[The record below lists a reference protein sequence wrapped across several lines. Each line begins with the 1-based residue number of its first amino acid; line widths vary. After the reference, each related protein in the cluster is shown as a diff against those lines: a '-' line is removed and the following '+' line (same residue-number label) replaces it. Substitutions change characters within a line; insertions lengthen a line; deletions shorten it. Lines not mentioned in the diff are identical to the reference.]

1 MKILVLGAGVIGVTT
16 AHALSR
22 LGHEV
27 LVIDQADG
35 VASQASHA
43 NGAQLAYSYVD
54 PFANFATLKKIPKYM
69 LGFDEGI
76 RLRFTN
82 KFSYY
87 AWGLEFI
94 RHCTS
99 KKAAA
104 NMQVMLEL
112 AHTSKQAMSK
122 IYSEIPA
129 VAIRVHGAG
138 KIVLAGTPQELEKLN
153 ASVALKKS
161 YGFDVEILDKDS
173 CILQEPGL
181 GSWQG
186 EFCGGI
192 YAPGD
197 KVLDPLVFC
206 QTIQAHSES
215 KYGVGYYFG
224 HTILKL
230 KQKNNK
236 ITQVQTDKDIFNCDA
251 AIVCLGEGANN
262 IIKTIDKAYP
272 VYPMRGYSLT
282 LDTGKEVTKT
292 SITDPISKIVFSNLG
307 GKIRIAG
314 FLDANIPET
323 KIDERGRALLATAQK
338 LWPSIA
344 NYDGE
349 ANFWTGLR
357 PMTPS
362 GIPIVKKSKINGL
375 YYNIG
380 HGSLGLTLA
389 AGSAQRIAQ
398 LIEGVRKNTGSVI
411 PEDKHEFAQ

>member
-1 MKILVLGAGVIGVTT
+1 MKILVLGAGIIGVTT
-16 AHALSR
+16 AHALGR

-27 LVIDQADG
+27 FVIDQADV
-35 VASQASHA
+35 VASQTSHA

-54 PFANFATLKKIPKYM
+54 PFANSATFKKIPKYM

-76 RLRFTN
+76 RLRFTST
-82 KFSYY
+82 FSYY

-104 NMQVMLEL
+104 NMQIMLEL
-112 AHTSKQAMSK
+112 ARRSKQAMAQ
-122 IYSEIPA
+122 ICSEIPA
-129 VAIRVHGAG
+129 AAIRAHGAG
-138 KIVLAGTPQELEKLN
+138 KIILAHTPQELEKLN

-161 YGFDVEILDKDS
+161 YGFDVEMLDKES
-173 CILQEPGL
+173 CIFQEPGL

-186 EFCGGI
+186 KFCGGI

-206 QTIQAHSES
+206 QTIQTHSEN
-215 KYGVGYYFG
+215 KYGVGYHFG

-230 KQKNNK
+230 KQKNNT

-251 AIVCLGEGANN
+251 AIVCLGEGANK

-282 LDTGKEVTKT
+282 LLAGKETIKT
-292 SITDPISKIVFSNLG
+292 SITDATSKIMFANLG

-314 FLDANIPET
+314 FLDANIADT
-323 KIDERGRALLATAQK
+323 KIDERGWDLFATAKK

-344 NYDGE
+344 NYDSE

-389 AGSAQRIAQ
+389 AGSAQHIAQ
-398 LIEGVRKNTGSVI
+398 LVEGVTQNIGSVI
-411 PEDKHEFAQ
+411 REDNHGLAQ